1 MTRVNN
7 LDSRLNTFQTVL
19 DLSRGGE
26 VLNASEINQKTNM
39 HRRGGGERG
48 SIISTSKERKQSSS
62 SSYFPIYKSE
72 LSHFL
77 SMSLMMFL
85 FIYVFTTTRDTKD
98 TLIVSNCGAESIP
111 FLKLYG
117 VMPSAF
123 LFIMGYTR
131 MSQLVGKKVL
141 FYMTLVPFFIFYT
154 LFAFVLF
161 PNRELI
167 HNYLV
172 KDIVIKS
179 NAVKAAYSLV
189 KYWSYSLYF
198 IVSELW
204 ASAGVPLLF
213 WQVSNIITIIFI
225 GSCISQDVIT

>member
-1 MTRVNN
+1 MTINT
-7 LDSRLNTFQTVL
+7 LDSKLNTFQTAIN
-19 DLSRGGE
+19 LSRGGG
-26 VLNASEINQKTNM
+26 VLKTSEINQKTNM
-39 HRRGGGERG
+39 HWQGGGGRG
-48 SIISTSKERKQSSS
+48 SIISSSKERKQS

-72 LSHFL
+72 LLHFL

-141 FYMTLVPFFIFYT
+141 FYMTLVPFFIFYA
-154 LFAFVLF
+154 LFAFILF

-179 NAVKAAYSLV
+179 NAFKAAYSLV

-225 GSCISQDVIT
+225 GSCISQDVIL